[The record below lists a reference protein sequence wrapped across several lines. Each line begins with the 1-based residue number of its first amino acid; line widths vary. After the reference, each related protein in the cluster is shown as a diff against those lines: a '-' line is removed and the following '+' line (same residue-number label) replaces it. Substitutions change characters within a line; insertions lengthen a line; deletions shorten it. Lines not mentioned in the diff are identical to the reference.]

1 MGRNRL
7 AAAAAPLILI
17 LAACTSGGA
26 ATSSPSQAP
35 ASQPLASAPA
45 ASASPTSSA
54 VASPTDAAEI
64 ELKVAAGAG
73 SVGSYLT
80 GADGLTLYIFTKDTA
95 GDGKSVCNGD
105 CATNWPPLVVASLDE
120 VKADSGATGALALAT
135 RDDGAKQVTYKG
147 APLYYFAPDK
157 AAGETKG
164 QGVGGV
170 WFVAAP

>member
-7 AAAAAPLILI
+7 AAAAAPLILV
-17 LAACTSGGA
+17 LAACTNGAA
-26 ATSSPSQAP
+26 ATSSPSQPP
-35 ASQPLASAPA
+35 ASQPAPSEA
-45 ASASPTSSA
+45 TASASPTSTA
-54 VASPTDAAEI
+54 DASPTDAAEI

-80 GADGLTLYIFTKDTA
+80 GADGMTLYIFTKDTA
-95 GDGKSVCNGD
+95 GDGKSTCNGD
-105 CATNWPPLVVASLDE
+105 CASNWPPLVVATLDE

-135 RDDGAKQVTYKG
+135 RDDGTKQVTYKG
-147 APLYYFAPDK
+147 LPLYYFAPDS
-157 AAGETKG
+157 AAGDTKG